1 MPFRPTFSAPKP
13 CPARKLDSPSRA
25 HSFRAATSILAFLL
39 VSLCAAPLSAQTQT
53 QPPAA
58 TPAKIQSNWRV
69 QEFMVPMR
77 DGIRLQTVVIS
88 RRDQT
93 KPLPILLTRTPYG
106 VPTQEDFDKAAAKNG
121 ADWVPTNWK
130 ELAADGY
137 IFVMQNLRGRFK
149 SEGVFLLTSRYDAND
164 PKQTNETNDAYDTI
178 SWLVKNVPN
187 NNGRVGIY
195 GVSYN
200 GLTAGLT
207 LLHPNPALKAISEQA
222 APVDQWMNDD
232 MHRYG
237 ALRESYAFE
246 YSVMEQSDKNT
257 NKHFDFDTYDTYQ
270 WYLNLG
276 PLTNAN
282 ANYLHGSIP
291 YWNDIMAHP
300 NYDDFW
306 QKEAWVNQLHSSTV
320 PNLNVAGFWDQEDP
334 WGPWQ
339 IFRHAE
345 QHDPDHT
352 NYMVAGPWY
361 HGEWQTPDG
370 DRIGIVPFGGHK
382 TALEFRRNIQ
392 AAFFRYYLHDQ
403 GTKPDWQ
410 VTTFQTGSN
419 TWHSYAAWPPA
430 NAKPTN
436 LYLHSDGTLSF
447 DPDAA
452 AGPQYR
458 QYVSDPA
465 NPVPYRVRP
474 ISPTYPEP
482 EWRTWEVADQ
492 RFVEHRPDVL
502 TFESAPLDHDV
513 VVTGPISAALYA
525 STSGTD
531 SDFIVKLIDVYP
543 ESGQIGADNIPPNKP
558 TGYTDS
564 LNGYELPIAM
574 EVRRGRFLHSDEHP
588 QPLKA
593 NRPEEWDIPLR
604 DHDHVFLKGHRIM
617 VQVQSTWFPVID
629 RNPQKYIPS
638 IYQAT
643 AADFVPANPAHL
655 LHPQAPLPHHP
666 PHHHRTKLAS

>member
-1 MPFRPTFSAPKP
+1 MAFHPRIPAPKP
-13 CPARKLDSPSRA
+13 SPARNFDSPSRA
-25 HSFRAATSILAFLL
+25 RFLRAALPALL
-39 VSLCAAPLSAQTQT
+39 LLSLIASPLSAQTQT
-53 QPPAA
+53 PAA
-58 TPAKIQSNWRV
+58 TPAKIQSAWRV

-88 RRDQT
+88 RKDQT

-106 VPTQEDFDKAAAKNG
+106 VPTQQDFDKAAAKNG

-149 SEGVFLLTSRYDAND
+149 SEGVFLLTSRYDADD

-187 NNGRVGIY
+187 NNGKVGIY

-207 LLHPNPALKAISEQA
+207 LLHPNPALKAVSEQA

-300 NYDDFW
+300 NYDEFW
-306 QKEAWVNQLHSSTV
+306 KKEAWVNQLHSSTV

-345 QHDPDHT
+345 QHDPDHD
-352 NYMVAGPWY
+352 NFMVAGPWY
-361 HGEWQTPDG
+361 HGEWQTPVG

-392 AAFFRYYLHDQ
+392 AAFFRYYLH
-403 GTKPDWQ
+403 GEGNKPNWE
-410 VTTFQTGSN
+410 VTTFQTGTN
-419 TWHSYAAWPPA
+419 TWHSYATWPPA
-430 NAKPTN
+430 DSKPTN

-447 DPDAA
+447 DPDTPG
-452 AGPQYR
+452 GPQYR

-482 EWRTWEVADQ
+482 EWTTWEVADQ

-502 TFESAPLDHDV
+502 TFQSAPLDHDV

-531 SDFIVKLIDVYP
+531 SDFVVKLIDVYP

-564 LNGYELPIAM
+564 LNGYELPIAI
-574 EVRRGRFLHSDEHP
+574 EVRRGRFLHSYEHP
-588 QPLKA
+588 QPLKP
-593 NRPEEWDIPLR
+593 NHPYDWDIPLR

-617 VQVQSTWFPVID
+617 LQVQSTWFPVID
-629 RNPQKYIPS
+629 RNPQKYVPS

-643 AADFVPANPAHL
+643 ATDFVPATQRIYCTPKMPSHIV
-655 LHPQAPLPHHP
+655 LPILT
-666 PHHHRTKLAS
+666 R